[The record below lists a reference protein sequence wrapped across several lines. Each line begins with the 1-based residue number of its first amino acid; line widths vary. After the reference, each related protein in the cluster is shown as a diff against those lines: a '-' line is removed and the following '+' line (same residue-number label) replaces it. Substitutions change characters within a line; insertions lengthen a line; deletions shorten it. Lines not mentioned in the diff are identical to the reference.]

1 MNTYKMQDLF
11 GIVCGDGTKAL
22 AFLKDCVLPSLQ
34 EKDSTVFDFDGVR
47 VLSSSFSNAL
57 FGNLVLK
64 EGKSALTHIKFVN
77 TSSLVQSEIKSG
89 ITLGLSKHSKK
100 WRAEAVTV

>member
-1 MNTYKMQDLF
+1 MKTYKMQDLF

-34 EKDSTVFDFDGVR
+34 EKDSAVFDFDGVR

-57 FGNLVLK
+57 FGNLILN
-64 EGKSALTHIKFVN
+64 EGKSALNNIKFTN
-77 TSSLVQSEIKSG
+77 TTSLVQSEIKSG
-89 ITLGLSKHSKK
+89 ISLGIRKSQS
-100 WRAEAVTV
+100 WQVETA

>member
-1 MNTYKMQDLF
+1 MKTYKMQEIF

-22 AFLKDCVLPSLQ
+22 TFLKDCVLPSLQ
-34 EKDSTVFDFDGVR
+34 EKNSTVFDFEGVR

-57 FGNLVLK
+57 FGNLIIN
-64 EGKSALTHIKFVN
+64 EGKSALTQIRFVN

-89 ITLGLSKHSKK
+89 ITLGLSKHSMK
-100 WRAEAVTV
+100 WHSEAITA